1 MMIHGIYLKT
11 KPKGKWHLASVA
23 VSPETA
29 RIENEEVLKN
39 ALSLGNEFA
48 QAAIQLYDSSIHIPE
63 LLSSIKEQKLLFN

>member
-11 KPKGKWHLASVA
+11 RPKGKWHLVSVA

-29 RIENEEVLKN
+29 KLENEEVLKN
-39 ALSLGNEFA
+39 ALSQGNEYA
-48 QAAIQLYDSSIHIPE
+48 QAAIQLYDSALHIPE

>member
-11 KPKGKWHLASVA
+11 RPKGMWHLVSVA

-29 RIENEEVLKN
+29 TLDSDEVLKN
-39 ALSLGNEFA
+39 AISIGNEQA
-48 QAAIQLYDSSIHIPE
+48 QTAIQSFESTFHIPE